1 MTVSTKPTLLA
12 VAMLLCVAA
21 CSQRDAAPAPADPVP
36 APVAEPAAPA
46 PPPVAE
52 APTVKNDPAVV
63 NFAGFG
69 PAQFGTDE
77 EHVRQA
83 WGRPL
88 TAGAP
93 AEGATCYRAM
103 MDPRPAKGLGVAFLF
118 EDGGFRRYDV
128 DSTELVAPG
137 DFVVGAKAD
146 DVKAKFAGRVE
157 EQPAK
162 YVEGGK
168 VLVVKPDG
176 DGDARLMFDV
186 DAAGIVTAW
195 RIGTPPQIYY
205 VEGCG

>member
-1 MTVSTKPTLLA
+1 MTVTTKLSLLTA
-12 VAMLLCVAA
+12 TMLLGLAA
-21 CSQRDAAPAPADPVP
+21 CGQREAAPAPADPVP
-36 APVAEPAAPA
+36 APVAAPA
-46 PPPVAE
+46 PAPVAE
-52 APTVKNDPAVV
+52 APAVKNDPAVI

-69 PAQFGTDE
+69 PAQFGADE

-88 TAGAP
+88 TAGTP
-93 AEGATCYRAM
+93 AEGSTCYRVT
-103 MDPRPAKGLGVAFLF
+103 MDPRPAKGLGIAFLF

-128 DSTELVAPG
+128 DSTDQVAPG
-137 DFVVGAKAD
+137 DIVVGAKAD
-146 DVKAKFAGRVE
+146 DVKTKFAGRIE

-168 VLVVKPDG
+168 VLVVKPEG
-176 DGDARLMFDV
+176 EGDARLMFDV
-186 DAAGIVTAW
+186 DASGIVTAW